1 MIYSGFI
8 LGLIGSLHCVG
19 MCGPIALII
28 PTSKN
33 PVLKFVQIITYNFG
47 RVLTYSMFGLVFGL
61 LGETLR
67 LAEIQQYVSIVV
79 GVLIILIVLG
89 TLFSYHKGANKAN
102 KIVTSLFNPV
112 KKKLSKLIGKER
124 KNLLG
129 IGVLN
134 GFLPC
139 GLIYIA
145 LSTSLAAN
153 SIVESVGFMAAFGAG
168 TIPAMLSVMYFRSL
182 INSKVNITKVVPYMM
197 LIVGFMLV
205 LRGMNLGIPYL
216 SPSEQKNEQG
226 IEVLGGCCSADKQF
240 EEGD

>member
-1 MIYSGFI
+1 MIWSGFL
-8 LGLIGSLHCVG
+8 LGIVGSLHCVG

-28 PTSKN
+28 PTSNN
-33 PVLKFVQIITYNFG
+33 PVLKFFQIITYNFG

-67 LAEIQQYVSIVV
+67 LAEIQQYVSIIV
-79 GVLIILIVLG
+79 GVLIILIVIG

-102 KIVTSLFNPV
+102 KIVTSLFSPIKN
-112 KKKLSKLIGKER
+112 KLGKLIRKER

-129 IGVLN
+129 IGIMN

-145 LSTSLAAN
+145 LSSSLAAS
-153 SIVESVGFMAAFGAG
+153 SIAESVGFMAAFGLG

-182 INSKVNITKVVPYMM
+182 INSKVNISKVVPYMM
-197 LIVGFMLV
+197 LVVGFMLV

-216 SPSEQKNEQG
+216 SPEIQKTEMG
-226 IEVLGGCCSADKQF
+226 EETLGGCCSADKQF
-240 EEGD
+240 ED

>member
-1 MIYSGFI
+1 MIGSGFL
-8 LGLIGSLHCVG
+8 LGIVGSLHCVG

-28 PTSKN
+28 PTSRN
-33 PVLKFVQIITYNFG
+33 SVLKFFQIITYNFG
-47 RVLTYSMFGLVFGL
+47 RVLTYSLFGLVFGL

-89 TLFSYHKGANKAN
+89 TLLSYHKGANKAN
-102 KIVTSLFNPV
+102 KIVTSIFNPI
-112 KKKLSKLIGKER
+112 KTRLSKLIGKER

-129 IGVLN
+129 IGIMN

-145 LSTSLAAN
+145 LSTSLAAE
-153 SIVESVGFMAAFGAG
+153 SIAESVGFMVAFGIG

-182 INSKVNITKVVPYMM
+182 INSKVNVSKVVPYMM

-216 SPSEQKNEQG
+216 SPEIQKTELG
-226 IEVLGGCCSADKQF
+226 EEKLGGCCSTDKQF
-240 EEGD
+240 ED